1 MTGPQRRN
9 TVDSQKYVVEK
20 IVGKRI
26 VRGRLQFRVKWMNYP
41 MKASTWEPVEA
52 LGHLSRLLADYEARQ
67 YKRFRKKLAKAAKGP
82 KSRAKS
88 KAKGAARRRQSR
100 HVPSAQ
106 AVTSATSGSA
116 AAGQGAN
123 GERGSLIGSK
133 EQSSGSSVVARGVGR
148 AHERKRV
155 DPLAVEQPRIEGVQ
169 HTSPSRGTSAQVP
182 DWKMEPYRESF
193 GLARGLELEMVHH
206 CYFVRRQ
213 LFMFVTWVGHPT
225 MDAVLLSDIRQ
236 AYPMPIIKYFESL
249 AFPNYKD
256 A

>member
-1 MTGPQRRN
+1 MRNPQRRN

-26 VRGRLQFRVKWMNYP
+26 VKGRLQFRVKWMHYP

-82 KSRAKS
+82 KSRAKTR
-88 KAKGAARRRQSR
+88 AKSAARRRQSR
-100 HVPSAQ
+100 HVPSGQ
-106 AVTSATSGSA
+106 AATSTTSGSA

-123 GERGSLIGSK
+123 GKRGSNA
-133 EQSSGSSVVARGVGR
+133 QSSGSSVVARGVGL

-169 HTSPSRGTSAQVP
+169 HPRTSRGSSAQVP

-193 GLARGLELEMVHH
+193 GLARGLELEKVHH
-206 CYFVRRQ
+206 CFFVRRQ

-225 MDAVLLSDIRQ
+225 MDAVLLSDIRH
-236 AYPMPIIKYFESL
+236 AYPMPIIKYFQNL